1 MADEKEPPY
10 HIKALPAF
18 WASELLLAFFKLTFL
33 LPGFGKL
40 SHHFG
45 LMPKVLTAS
54 HDQFVVNLHKP
65 DIDPQHIVH
74 SMICLLLETAVRQA
88 WLRIVNDLG
97 TWAVIPPTFNI
108 SSTPLQI
115 VASRH

>member
-54 HDQFVVNLHKP
+54 HDQFVVILHQP
-65 DIDPQHIVH
+65 DIDPQHTVH

-97 TWAVIPPTFNI
+97 TWVVIPPTFNI